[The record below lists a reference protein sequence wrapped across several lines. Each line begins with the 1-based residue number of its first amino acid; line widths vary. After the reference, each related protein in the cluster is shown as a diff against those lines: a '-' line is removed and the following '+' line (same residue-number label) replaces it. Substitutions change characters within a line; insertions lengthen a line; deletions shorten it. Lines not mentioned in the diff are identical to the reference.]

1 MAQTHTPPPDRRDP
15 PEAAPEGETLAAFL
29 DYHRAT
35 LLWKVDGLAEADLRR
50 PLTPS
55 GLTLLGLVKH
65 LAYVERWWF
74 QAVFAGEDVDFPW
87 TDADPD
93 ADWRVE
99 PDEDAAVILDLYRA
113 QTARSRELVAGATG
127 LDDQARRPRTRP
139 PGQAQTLRWIVV
151 HMIEE
156 TARHNGHADLMREAI
171 DGATGE

>member
-1 MAQTHTPPPDRRDP
+1 MTQTPPSDRYDP
-15 PEAAPEGETLAAFL
+15 PEAAAEKEMVAAFL

-35 LLWKVDGLAEADLRR
+35 LLWKVDSLSEADLRR
-50 PLTPS
+50 SMTPS

-74 QAVFAGEDVDFPW
+74 QYVFAGEDIDFPW

-99 PDEDAAVILDLYRA
+99 GDEGVATILDLYRT
-113 QTARSRELVAGATG
+113 QVARSREIASAAD
-127 LDDQARRPRTRP
+127 LDDRARRPHTRP
-139 PGQAQTLRWIVV
+139 PGGDQTLRWIML

>member
-1 MAQTHTPPPDRRDP
+1 MTQSSPPDRRDP
-15 PEAAPEGETLAAFL
+15 PEAAPDHEMLAAFL

-35 LLWKVDGLAEADLRR
+35 LLWKVDGLSEEDLRR
-50 PLTPS
+50 TMTAS

-74 QAVFAGEDVDFPW
+74 QNVFAGEAVAFPW
-87 TDADPD
+87 TREDPD

-99 PDEDAAVILDLYRA
+99 PDERAEAILDLYRA
-113 QTARSRELVAGATG
+113 EVVRSRAIVAGAS
-127 LDDQARRPRTRP
+127 LDDVARRPRTRP
-139 PGQAQTLRWIVV
+139 PGQPQTLRWIML

>member
-1 MAQTHTPPPDRRDP
+1 MMQTPPVDRRDP
-15 PEAAPEGETLAAFL
+15 PEAAPETDMLPAFL

-35 LLWKVDGLAEADLRR
+35 LLWKVDGLSESDLRR

-74 QAVFAGEDVDFPW
+74 QDVFAGEDVDFPW
-87 TDADPD
+87 TDNDPD

-99 PDEDAAVILDLYRA
+99 GDESVATILDLYRA
-113 QTARSRELVAGATG
+113 QVARSREITAAANLN
-127 LDDQARRPRTRP
+127 DQARRPRTRP
-139 PGQAQTLRWIVV
+139 PGGIQTLRWIVLR
-151 HMIEE
+151 MIEE

-171 DGATGE
+171 DGATGA